1 MRITRKL
8 PEVPGLDVVIE
19 TEAVSG
25 AELGQDIHDVLLLF
39 WGDHVFTVMDSVVG
53 AIATTKIAPYTVA
66 SLRPVSLWNV
76 IIEMCEAPCFLH
88 HPFLS
93 EILAP
98 VVLPNRRINGWSMM
112 TTFGQQQP
120 GLIMHATR
128 LLCAFIV
135 EAQGISH
142 RNFLVCQFLLFHIC
156 VTLFAAKIYN
166 FSRTAKE

>member
-1 MRITRKL
+1 MMVTVIRSTTAAEIAPDAISGL
-8 PEVPGLDVVIE
+8 GLVPLGNMVIE
-19 TEAVSG
+19 
-25 AELGQDIHDVLLLF
+25 
-39 WGDHVFTVMDSVVG
+39 MR
-53 AIATTKIAPYTVA
+53 KAP
-66 SLRPVSLWNV
+66 S
-76 IIEMCEAPCFLH
+76 FLH